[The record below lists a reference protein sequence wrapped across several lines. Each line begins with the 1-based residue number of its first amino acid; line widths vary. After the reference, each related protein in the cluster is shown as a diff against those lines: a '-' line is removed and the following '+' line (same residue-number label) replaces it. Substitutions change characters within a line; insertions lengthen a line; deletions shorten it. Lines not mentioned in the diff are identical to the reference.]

1 MTLGGHFSQNTEN
14 LFHTNY
20 NTKTLTETF
29 SEVELAPFTPH
40 NKSLLVDKYFLS
52 VKSILMKK
60 IGIGILL

>member
-1 MTLGGHFSQNTEN
+1 MTLGGISPRTPEN

-40 NKSLLVDKYFLS
+40 NTCLLVDKYFLGI
-52 VKSILMKK
+52 KSILMKK